1 MMKKILT
8 FFLVLSASV
17 GFSQSYLSLYNFN
30 HINQNLL
37 VNPASPHN
45 YKLVIG
51 VPGLGGLSTHVNNK
65 NLGSI
70 FEEGGDPNEN
80 LGNAINALRPDD
92 RINTTQSLDG
102 IFVGFAANRGYW
114 TVTAQQKTDFNMTM
128 PSQLMKFLYFGNG
141 GSGYVGKTL
150 DLNTFNIE
158 AIVRNEYGIGYQHKV
173 DSNLIIGGRFKYIS
187 GVSNIY
193 TQRFNA
199 SIYSDIESIN
209 VNTDILINT
218 AGIYNGILESDDVL
232 GYYSGSAFGKNT
244 GMSIDLGAHYR
255 INEKFDVSGS
265 ILNLGWIKWRTDLR
279 GLEVKGDIDF
289 YGVEASFPF
298 DSLDFGTYLDSVGSR
313 VNTQEVNINSYST
326 SLPSH
331 FIISG
336 QFYANE
342 KHVFGALYQGS
353 LWNNNLY
360 SNYGIMYNGRY
371 TNWFNLMVG
380 YSVIDNS
387 LNNMTLG
394 VSLRLGPFQVYALSD
409 NTFGFLTPSKIV
421 ATNVRAGISLSFMER
436 SKTSKTKKSKSKSK
450 SENK

>member
-1 MMKKILT
+1 MMKKIITLLFLGAVT
-8 FFLVLSASV
+8 FSF
-17 GFSQSYLSLYNFN
+17 GQSYISVYNFN

-51 VPGLGGLSTHVNNK
+51 IPGLGGLSTHINNK
-65 NLGSI
+65 NLGS
-70 FEEGGDPNEN
+70 FLEEGGDPNEN
-80 LGNAINALRPDD
+80 LGSTINNLQPKD

-102 IFVGFAANRGYW
+102 IFVGFATGRGYW
-114 TVTAQQKTDFNMTM
+114 TVTAQQKTDFNMTV
-128 PSQLMKFLYFGNG
+128 PSELMKFLYFGNA
-141 GSGYVGKTL
+141 GSGYVGKSL

-193 TQRFNA
+193 TQRFNT
-199 SIYSDIESIN
+199 SIYSDIENIN

-218 AGIYNGILESDDVL
+218 AGIYNGILDSENPL
-232 GYYSGSAFGKNT
+232 GYYSGGAFSKNI
-244 GMSIDLGAHYR
+244 GMSLDLGAYYR
-255 INEKFDVSGS
+255 INERFDISGS
-265 ILNLGWIKWRTDLR
+265 ILNIGWVKWRKDLR
-279 GLEVKGDIDF
+279 GIELKGDFDF
-289 YGVEASFPF
+289 YGVETGFPF
-298 DSLDFGTYLDSVGSR
+298 DSLDFGEFIDSTVSR
-313 VNTQEVNINSYST
+313 IEVNEIDINSYST

-336 QFYANE
+336 QFYASE

-353 LWNNNLY
+353 IWNNTLY
-360 SNYGIMYNGRY
+360 SNYGVMYNGRY
-371 TNWFNLMVG
+371 SKWFNLMLG

-394 VSLRLGPFQVYALSD
+394 ASVRLGPFQIYALTD
-409 NTFGFLTPSKIV
+409 NTFGFLSPSKIV
-421 ATNVRAGISLSFMER
+421 ATNVRAGISLSFLDTPKKLK
-436 SKTSKTKKSKSKSK
+436 SKKSKSKN
-450 SENK
+450 E